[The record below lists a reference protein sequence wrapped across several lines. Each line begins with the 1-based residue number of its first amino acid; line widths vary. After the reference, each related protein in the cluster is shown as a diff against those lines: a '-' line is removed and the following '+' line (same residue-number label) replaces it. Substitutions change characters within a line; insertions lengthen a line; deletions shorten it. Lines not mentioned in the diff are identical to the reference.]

1 MKPTLGFGSLST
13 LEVGRVTPCAPPIPP
28 VLPNGLPQ
36 SGRVTRLA
44 SPILV
49 LLSLGVLSSVA
60 VLFFFNPSQ
69 SSFYPVC
76 LFHQTTGLLC
86 PGCGSLRALHQLL
99 HGNLAAAFHFNAL
112 LISSL
117 PILAWL
123 SIRLALDR
131 LHSDL
136 RFSLHP
142 KLAMI
147 LPLPRRGGEGWGE
160 GVVHREASH
169 TVVPSAIPPLIHQPP
184 RLVIRPAWL
193 WFALAVVL
201 AFGILRNLPFP
212 QLSWLAP

>member
-1 MKPTLGFGSLST
+1 MKPNLGFGSLST

-44 SPILV
+44 TPILV
-49 LLSLGVLSSVA
+49 LLSLAVLSSVA

-69 SSFYPVC
+69 SSFYPAC
-76 LFHQTTGLLC
+76 LFYQTTGLLC

-123 SIRLALDR
+123 SIRLAGRPL
-131 LHSDL
+131 
-136 RFSLHP
+136 
-142 KLAMI
+142 

-169 TVVPSAIPPLIHQPP
+169 AVVPSAIPPLIHQPP